1 MDERGHV
8 MKDFSSEPSN
18 WHVES
23 GRFLVSGE
31 GSQIELRI
39 VIDGLK
45 FIGQMR
51 SGERAE
57 VQLSWDGTMGFVEW
71 VHHRLPL
78 PED

>member
-1 MDERGHV
+1 
-8 MKDFSSEPSN
+8 MKDSSSEFSN

-23 GRFLVSGE
+23 GRFLVG
-31 GSQIELRI
+31 GGCQIELRI
-39 VIDGLK
+39 VIDGLN

-78 PED
+78 PEE